1 MILSSAC
8 LRLNKKTGGE
18 IIQEQRINEEIKA
31 REVRVIAEQG
41 EQLGVMPLREALNLA
56 ETQERDLVEVSP
68 EAKPPVC
75 KIFNYGKFR
84 FEQRKR
90 EKEARKRQHIIHVK
104 EIKFRPKID
113 QHDYHTKKAHV
124 LRFLEEG
131 NKVKVTIMYR
141 GREMDHI
148 ELGRKILDK
157 LVSELLDKVIVESMP
172 RVEGR
177 NMVMMIAPKKPE
189 RPVKTASQSD

>member
-1 MILSSAC
+1 M
-8 LRLNKKTGGE
+8 
-18 IIQEQRINEEIKA
+18 IQEQRINDEIKA
-31 REVRVIAEQG
+31 KEVRVITAQG

-56 ETQERDLVEVSP
+56 ETQDQDLVEVSP

-75 KIFNYGKFR
+75 KIFNYGKYR

-113 QHDYHTKKAHV
+113 QHDYQTKKAHV
-124 LRFLEEG
+124 LRFLGEG

-157 LVSELLDKVIVESMP
+157 LVNELLDKVVVESMP

-177 NMVMMIAPKKPE
+177 NMVMMIAPKKDE
-189 RPVKTASQSD
+189 RPAKSANQSN